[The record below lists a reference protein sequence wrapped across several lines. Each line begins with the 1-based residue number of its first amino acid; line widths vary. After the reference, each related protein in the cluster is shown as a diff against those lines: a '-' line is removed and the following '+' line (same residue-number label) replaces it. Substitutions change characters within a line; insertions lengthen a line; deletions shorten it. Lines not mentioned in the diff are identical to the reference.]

1 MSDMYKSA
9 GVNLFEAEKLSQIL
23 SHGVLG
29 ENSSAF
35 AGSVSHN
42 GFRILNC
49 CDGIGSKII
58 PLYDHKLYKT
68 IAIDLV
74 AANLND
80 MATCDAKAVA
90 FSDYIAVS
98 KLDSVAVS
106 QIIIELQNVLADCNC
121 ALVGG
126 ETSEIPAILKE
137 GAIDICGYAIGIAE
151 DEKPKQVCDNDEI
164 VALCSNG
171 VHANGFSLIRKLY
184 SEGKLSEYDF
194 EQCLQPT
201 YIYYNTIRKLW
212 ENHLIKSGAN
222 ITGGGIITNLK
233 RVLPKHLTLKLDFSK
248 IPVQRIF
255 SKLYELCG
263 DEIYDVFNCGV
274 GFCVVTNRVNEVLEM
289 CKDFSPFVFGKAVK
303 K

>member
-1 MSDMYKSA
+1 MSDMYKAA
-9 GVNLFEAEKLSQIL
+9 GVNLFEAEKLSKLL
-23 SHGVLG
+23 SNGVLG

-68 IAIDLV
+68 IAIDLA

-80 MATCDAKAVA
+80 MATRDAKAVA

-106 QIIIELQNVLADCNC
+106 QIIIELQKVLADCNC
-121 ALVGG
+121 TLVGG
-126 ETSEIPAILKE
+126 ETSEIPALLKE
-137 GAIDICGYAIGIAE
+137 GAIDICGFAIGVA
-151 DEKPKQVCDNDEI
+151 DDKKPAHVCDNDDI
-164 VALCSNG
+164 VAFCSNG
-171 VHANGFSLIRKLY
+171 IHANGFSLIRRLY
-184 SEGKLSEYDF
+184 SDGKLSEFDF
-194 EQCLQPT
+194 EECLKPSH
-201 YIYYNTIRKLW
+201 IYYNTVRKLW
-212 ENHLIKSGAN
+212 ENNLIKSGAN

-233 RVLPKHLTLKLDFSK
+233 RILPKHLSLELDFSK
-248 IPVQRIF
+248 IPPQRIF
-255 SKLYELCG
+255 NKLYEICG

-274 GFCVVTNRVNEVLEM
+274 GFCVVTNRVNEVLDM